1 MARSRPHDAGPA
13 TETEPRPT
21 PPPPRERP
29 RRGIGVAL
37 LLVAVTVAVVLAVQN
52 GLHLLPHWLNPLA
65 EDTKDRSGPALLR
78 SVRDMHRYQ
87 AATGDFQ
94 VVVDLDKEAEY
105 LPGSLRGRRTLFV
118 GQGSVNAYVDFS
130 QLGSG
135 AISVNSD
142 RTAATVR
149 LPHAQLDST
158 NLDPKRSYVFSTQRG
173 LFDRFGDFFSSNPN
187 NQQQL
192 YVLAS
197 QKIQAAAQ
205 ESGLQTRAD
214 QNTRSMLENMLRALG
229 FKTITVQQAPQ

>member
-1 MARSRPHDAGPA
+1 MARSRPDEAGPG
-13 TETEPRPT
+13 TEPRAAR
-21 PPPPRERP
+21 PPRAYQRP
-29 RRGIGVAL
+29 GRRIGAVL
-37 LLVAVTVAVVLAVQN
+37 LLVAVTVAAVLVVQN
-52 GLHLLPHWLNPLA
+52 GLQLLPHWLNPFA

-87 AATGDFQ
+87 AAAGDFQ
-94 VVVDLDKEAEY
+94 VVVDLDKEAKY
-105 LPGSLRGRRTLFV
+105 LPGTLRGRRTLFI

-130 QLGSG
+130 RLGSG
-135 AISVNSD
+135 AISVNPD

-149 LPHAQLDST
+149 LPHAQLEPT

-173 LFDRFGDFFSSNPN
+173 LLDRFGDFFSSNPN

-192 YVLAS
+192 YVLAA

-214 QNTRSMLENMLRALG
+214 QNTESMLENMLRALG
-229 FKTITVQQAPQ
+229 FKTVTVQQSPQ

>member
-1 MARSRPHDAGPA
+1 MKPAPPQETPAPAR
-13 TETEPRPT
+13 
-21 PPPPRERP
+21 RER
-29 RRGIGVAL
+29 RWGRLGVPL
-37 LLVAVTVAVVLAVQN
+37 LLVAATVAIVLVVQN
-52 GLHLLPHWLNPLA
+52 GLHMLPHWLNPFA

-87 AATGDFQ
+87 AASGDFQ
-94 VVVDLDKEAEY
+94 VVVDLDKEAKY
-105 LPGSLRGRRTLFV
+105 LPGSLRGRRTLFI

-130 QLGSG
+130 RLGSG
-135 AISVNSD
+135 AITVNSD

-187 NQQQL
+187 DQQQL

-197 QKIQAAAQ
+197 QKIQTAAQ
-205 ESGLQTRAD
+205 QSGLQTRAD
-214 QNTRSMLENMLRALG
+214 QNTRTMLENMLRALG
-229 FKTITVQQAPQ
+229 FKTVTIQQASQ